1 MDDILLQARIK
12 NNPLYQAIS
21 SYGYKSIKVFCEVRL
36 CNSADYHGVLQLIN
50 FRNKPYSSVEFENE
64 KVKRVCWTPLAE
76 RLSTALKM
84 KESDLFNPV
93 MYESVI
99 DPVVEKEMSLD
110 DVGVYLAHEETRLLK
125 DHNPIEDAKKT
136 EDATT
141 IIKMLEFLSPR
152 EKQIIEMRFGLVDG
166 IGRTLEE
173 VGKEFHVTRE
183 RIRGIEQKVFEKIKK
198 HPYAKKFNFFNQSQ

>member
-1 MDDILLQARIK
+1 MDDILLHARVK
-12 NNPLYQAIS
+12 NNPLYQAIFGRWDS
-21 SYGYKSIKVFCEVRL
+21 VKSFCEARVSHR
-36 CNSADYHGVLQLIN
+36 DYQTVLKLIN
-50 FRNKPYSSVEFENE
+50 FREKPYTSVKFENG
-64 KVKRVCWTPLAE
+64 KVKCVNWKPVAW
-76 RLSTALKM
+76 RLSRGLK
-84 KESDLFNPV
+84 KKPIELFNPI

-99 DPVVEKEMSLD
+99 SPVVKKEMSLD

-152 EKQIIEMRFGLVDG
+152 EKQIIEMRFGLKDG

-183 RIRGIEQKVFEKIKK
+183 RIRGIEQKVFQKIRE
-198 HPYAKKFNFFNQSQ
+198 HPYAEKFNFFNQSQ